1 MSMQNISILLKY
13 TLFLFVFLQK
23 HLPRLAQIQKWNE
36 EGNPLPPR
44 LKLPFHI
51 LGLSLAEK
59 GGTDPVGFIISII
72 QPRLIFTFSFGS
84 FVVFMSRDFCHL
96 PSILQCA

>member
-1 MSMQNISILLKY
+1 MQNISILLKC

-23 HLPRLAQIQKWNE
+23 HLPCLAQIQEWSG
-36 EGNPLPPR
+36 EGNPLPPG
-44 LKLPFHI
+44 LKLPFHT

-59 GGTDPVGFIISII
+59 VGTDPVGFIISII
-72 QPRLIFTFSFGS
+72 QPRLIFIFSFGS
-84 FVVFMSRDFCHL
+84 FVVFISRDFCHL